1 MSACAG
7 SEPFALQVIGNSM
20 MPEFPDGCIVII
32 EPDGVIKDGS
42 YVVADTDEEVLLR
55 RARTDGNKWWLEALE
70 PGHPDIPSPG
80 PTSMRGLV
88 IQRAGRRRK
97 DRKYYL

>member
-7 SEPFALQVIGNSM
+7 SEPFALQVIGSSM

-42 YVVADTDEEVLLR
+42 YVVADTNEEVVLR
-55 RARTDGNKWWLEALE
+55 RARTDGKKWWLEALK
-70 PGHPDIPSPG
+70 PGYPDIPSPG
-80 PTSMRGLV
+80 PASIRGLV
-88 IQRAGRRRK
+88 IQRAGRRRR